1 VRSEVLAVDPQQ
13 PVYDLQTYGERLDS
27 LLRQERAA
35 TRLMGALALLALV
48 LAGVGIYG
56 VMAYT
61 VGQRTRELGIRR
73 ALGAQQTQVLSL
85 VLAQGARL
93 TLAGLA
99 IGLLGAYGLARLAQS
114 ILYEVSAT
122 EPAVFGGVSLGL
134 ALVAL
139 AACWLP
145 ARRASRVDPAIS
157 LRAE

>member
-1 VRSEVLAVDPQQ
+1 V
-13 PVYDLQTYGERLDS
+13 
-27 LLRQERAA
+27 
-35 TRLMGALALLALV
+35 LALV
-48 LAGVGIYG
+48 LAGVGLYG

-85 VLAQGARL
+85 VLGQGARL
-93 TLAGLA
+93 TLTGLG
-99 IGLLGAYGLARLAQS
+99 IGLLGAYALARVAQS
-114 ILYEVSAT
+114 ILFEVSAT
-122 EPAVFGGVSLGL
+122 EPVVFVGLSL
-134 ALVAL
+134 ALAAVAF

>member
-1 VRSEVLAVDPQQ
+1 
-13 PVYDLQTYGERLDS
+13 
-27 LLRQERAA
+27 
-35 TRLMGALALLALV
+35 
-48 LAGVGIYG
+48 

-85 VLAQGARL
+85 VLGQGARL
-93 TLAGLA
+93 TLVGLGL
-99 IGLLGAYGLARLAQS
+99 GLLAAYGLARATQS
-114 ILYEVSAT
+114 LLYEVSAA
-122 EPAVFGGVSLGL
+122 EPAVFLGVSAAL
-134 ALVAL
+134 ASVAL